1 MGHRGSRRR
10 SRATILAVAYALS
23 VVVVAGVGLAFFA
36 HSPWILRGIA
46 VGAALGGLVTML
58 LVQHQLMLERA
69 AHGEERARVAQEYS
83 RITNARVV
91 ENAEFIDSV
100 HRRVDQIEAEVDA
113 VIASTDKYSTDDAP
127 TVVDLKLRAATAS

>member
-10 SRATILAVAYALS
+10 ARATTLAVAYALS
-23 VVVVAGVGLAFFA
+23 VVIAVCVGFAFFA
-36 HSPWILRGIA
+36 HSPWTLRGIA
-46 VGAALGGLVTML
+46 VGTFLGGLVTML
-58 LVQHQLMLERA
+58 LVQHQLMLERS

-100 HRRVDQIEAEVDA
+100 HRRVDQIEGEVEA
-113 VIASTDKYSTDDAP
+113 VMQAADRYTTEDAP